1 MAFFGRQEHSPAA
14 QGWSTLLQPRDAAEV
29 PRAAEVEVSM
39 LTRGFHA
46 ESRLAPSFS
55 SSSSFFCVV
64 VVVVHYETRFI
75 GAQHFG

>member
-29 PRAAEVEVSM
+29 PRAAEAEVSM

-46 ESRLAPSFS
+46 EPRLAPSFS
-55 SSSSFFCVV
+55 FFVLLL
-64 VVVVHYETRFI
+64 YIMKPGSKELSI
-75 GAQHFG
+75 LGS